1 VVAHPTAMRRLLA
14 LVFTSGILLAAG
26 SAPAQQPA
34 VAKEQQIK
42 DFERQLEELK
52 KKLEDLKG
60 TTASSAPASKTTELT
75 LAPEWLKSLTWRS
88 IGPANMGGRIV
99 ALSVF
104 EADPCTWWIATASG
118 GLLKTMNNG
127 ITFEHQFDKEATV
140 SIGDV
145 CVAPS
150 DKSIVWIGTG
160 ENNPRNSVSY
170 GDGVYKSTDG
180 GKTWK
185 NVGLKDT
192 FQIGR
197 IVVHPRDPNI
207 VYVGALGRLYGPNPE
222 RGLYKTMDGGN
233 TWSKVLHVDDKTG
246 VVDMRMHPTEPDTLL
261 VATYERERDLY
272 DVNDPSKKIG
282 AGASLYKTTDGGK
295 TFKKLTNGLPTGPL
309 GRIGLDWYR
318 KDPKV
323 VFAII
328 ESEKIAMGPKG
339 AKPVGN
345 GYTGINGRTEE
356 DKTEVL
362 MVAADSPAAK
372 AGIKVGDLLLAVDGT
387 PVTTY
392 ADYAE
397 RLSDLGA
404 GDKLKIKI
412 GRGTEKLDIEVTA
425 DVRPGGGGG
434 RGQGGGRTGGE
445 NGPDTTHPFS
455 SGLGGQRENI
465 QGRQEPDGAQYGGVY
480 KSTDGGDTWTRIN
493 SLNPRPMYFSQ
504 VRVDPND
511 DKYVYILGISLYR
524 SSNGGKTFRGDG
536 GRGVHSDHHVLWID
550 PRDGRHMVLGG
561 DGGLYVTCDHMD
573 HWDHLNHAAIGQF
586 YHVAIDTR
594 RDYRVYGGLQDNGS
608 WGGPSRTHNGSG
620 PINEDWVSVG
630 GGDGFKCQVD
640 PNDPDQI
647 YYTSQGGA
655 MGRRNFRT
663 GETASI
669 RPRNLVALRAAAPA
683 AAPRPAATAAPATT
697 APGPA
702 GSQQTRAQQRYRFN
716 WNTPFILSHH
726 NSKIFY
732 AAGNVVFRSLDRG
745 NDLRVISPNITRT
758 DKGSA
763 TALGESPLNPSVL
776 YVGTDDGALW
786 LTKDGGTTWT
796 DIVKNVGLPKPCYV
810 ATIEPSRYVEGRAY
824 VAFDG
829 HRSDI
834 DDPFVFVTE
843 DFGATWKSLRGT
855 LPRGSSHC
863 LREDI
868 KNPDLLYL
876 GTEFKFWASLDRGQS
891 WMSLNTNLPTV
902 AIHDIALHPTAGE
915 LVAATHGRSLWTL
928 DLTPLRQ
935 TTREVA
941 KAKVH
946 LYKPVSAI
954 SWRSEPS
961 HGGTNRRFEGQNP
974 PAGVMIDY
982 TLAQKA
988 SKLSLKILDVNGAL
1002 VSELRTVADPG
1013 LHRVAWNLSRG
1024 SGQRGGFGGF
1034 GLGQGGGA
1042 GGGPARAAAAPTAG
1056 ASTTAPAPA
1065 GGSQIESAAPASPV
1079 GGRFGRALPVS
1090 PGLYR
1095 VVLTVDGKDLSET
1108 VRVEPD
1114 PNAPIAELAA
1124 DEEAMG
1130 DDDESE
1136 GVTEEGEE
1144 EGPEE
1149 PIDR

>member
-1 VVAHPTAMRRLLA
+1 VVPRPASLPRLPVLALTLSVLLA
-14 LVFTSGILLAAG
+14 TGAVR
-26 SAPAQQPA
+26 AQQPPA
-34 VAKEQQIK
+34 SNEQQIK

-52 KKLEDLKG
+52 KKLEELK
-60 TTASSAPASKTTELT
+60 TPAKAPAPKTSGFRLE
-75 LAPEWLKSLTWRS
+75 PDWLKSLTWRS

-99 ALSVF
+99 AFSVF
-104 EADPCTWWIATASG
+104 EADPCTWWVATASG

-150 DKSIVWIGTG
+150 DMNIVWIGTG

-170 GDGVYKSTDG
+170 GDGVYKSIDG

-185 NVGLKDT
+185 NMGLKDS

-197 IVVHPRDPNI
+197 ILVHPRDANT

-222 RGLYKTMDGGN
+222 RGLFKTTDGGN
-233 TWSKVLHVDDKTG
+233 TWNKVLYVDDKTG
-246 VVDMRMHPTEPDTLL
+246 VIDMRMHPADPDTLL

-272 DVNDPSKKIG
+272 DVNDPSKKFG
-282 AGASLYKTTDGGK
+282 AGAGLYKTTDGGK
-295 TFKKLTNGLPTGPL
+295 TFKKLTQGLPSGPL

-328 ESEKIAMGPKG
+328 EPEKIGMGPKG
-339 AKPVGN
+339 ARPVGS
-345 GYTGINGRTEE
+345 GYTGISGRTEE
-356 DKTEVL
+356 DRTEL
-362 MVAADSPAAK
+362 LAVAADGPGSK
-372 AGIKVGDLLLAVDGT
+372 AGFKVGDALLAVDGK
-387 PVTTY
+387 PLATY
-392 ADYAE
+392 ADFAE
-397 RLSDLGA
+397 RIA
-404 GDKLKIKI
+404 EAAVGDKLKIKI
-412 GRGTEKLDIEVTA
+412 GRGSERLDIELTIGE
-425 DVRPGGGGG
+425 RPAAAGGGPGGG
-434 RGQGGGRTGGE
+434 RG
-445 NGPDTTHPFS
+445 GPDPSHPFS
-455 SGLGGQRENI
+455 NSLGGQRENVQDR
-465 QGRQEPDGAQYGGVY
+465 QGPDGFQYGGVF
-480 KSTDGGDTWTRIN
+480 KSTDGGDSWTRIN

-504 VRVDPND
+504 IRVDPND
-511 DKYVYILGISLYR
+511 DHYLYVLGISLYR
-524 SSNGGKTFRGDG
+524 SSNGGKTFRGDA

-561 DGGLYVTCDHMD
+561 DGGIYVTCDRTE

-655 MGRRNFRT
+655 MGRRNFHT
-663 GETASI
+663 GESASI
-669 RPRNLVALRAAAPA
+669 RPRDQLAVRAGAPA
-683 AAPRPAATAAPATT
+683 QAQ
-697 APGPA
+697 APGQS
-702 GSQQTRAQQRYRFN
+702 SQAARGQQRYRFN

-726 NSKIFY
+726 NSRIFY

-763 TALGESPLNPSVL
+763 TALGESPRNPNVV

-786 LTKDGGTTWT
+786 VSKDGGTTWT
-796 DIVKNVGLPKPCYV
+796 DIVKNVGLSKPCYV
-810 ATIEPSRYVEGRAY
+810 STIEPSRFEDGRAY

-834 DDPFVFVTE
+834 DDPLVFLTE
-843 DFGATWKSLRGT
+843 DMGATWKPLRGA

-863 LREDI
+863 LREDL
-868 KNPDLLYL
+868 KNPELLYL
-876 GTEFKFWASLDRGQS
+876 GTEFKFWVSLDRGQS

-915 LVAATHGRSLWTL
+915 LVAATHGRSLWAL

-941 KAKVH
+941 KANVH
-946 LYKPVSAI
+946 LYKPVSAVR
-954 SWRSEPS
+954 WRNVPS
-961 HGGTNRRFEGQNP
+961 HGGTTRRFEGQNP
-974 PAGVMIDY
+974 PAGAMIDY
-982 TLAQKA
+982 ALAKKA
-988 SKLSLKILDVNGAL
+988 GKVSLKILDISGTL
-1002 VSELRTVADPG
+1002 VSELRASAAPG
-1013 LHRVAWNLSRG
+1013 LHRVPWNLSRDTG
-1024 SGQRGGFGGF
+1024 QRLGFGQRGGA
-1034 GLGQGGGA
+1034 GA
-1042 GGGPARAAAAPTAG
+1042 GGGSARATAG
-1056 ASTTAPAPA
+1056 AAPSSAAGAASPA
-1065 GGSQIESAAPASPV
+1065 GGSESESAAPVVSQRRA
-1079 GGRFGRALPVS
+1079 GGFGRAQAVS
-1090 PGLYR
+1090 PGTYR
-1095 VVLTVDGKDLSET
+1095 VVLTVDGKDFSET

-1114 PNAPIAELAA
+1114 PNAPIIELAA
-1124 DEEAMG
+1124 DDEELTDDEEFEAMSG
-1130 DDDESE
+1130 ADE
-1136 GVTEEGEE
+1136 EEGEE
-1144 EGPEE
+1144 EEGPEK
-1149 PIDR
+1149 PSVR